1 MLLSI
6 RMRDLSFEAHPAN
19 PMTCFKIR
27 VCFAVLWLVGATG
40 CAQQDALLR
49 ATTPSRAEPSW
60 SQTDDG
66 PSGVRLLGWGE
77 VVLSNGLVLG
87 VGQAKGEMSSIGFV
101 FRPGLNRWE
110 RTPLVPGVIALGGHL
125 VAQPDGQALGFGL
138 ARSERQT
145 VAVKFDSA
153 KNEWRRAGMLPE
165 PSVDTIGHDVVRLTN
180 SRFLLLGRGGA
191 RNGWIYNADTETWAQ
206 TATLPVEVSE
216 VLLVIPLGDRR
227 VFALF
232 GDKTRVQGWIG
243 MVYDAALDSWLPG
256 RASATTMRGEPD
268 SVVRLRDG
276 SILLLGFQQ
285 YPTIAFAPVIFRP
298 DAMVWESAGQLPRG
312 EFLEARSLTLLP
324 NQNVLALQRGV
335 AGGKMRAILF
345 DPVRRTWR
353 VDSDLPDGY
362 SGGAILKTRQDG
374 SVCAILF
381 RSNVLRDELVRA
393 PSDGAWTMVG
403 ALPPGSVAWGP
414 GGTADTML
422 LYTGPN
428 DGGDS
433 TIDGALLFRP

>member
-1 MLLSI
+1 
-6 RMRDLSFEAHPAN
+6 
-19 PMTCFKIR
+19 MTCFKIR

-40 CAQQDALLR
+40 CVQQDALLR
-49 ATTPSRAEPSW
+49 ATTPSWAEPNW

-66 PSGVRLLGWGE
+66 PSGVLLLGWGE

-101 FRPGLNRWE
+101 FHPGLNRWE
-110 RTPLVPGVIALGGHL
+110 RTPLVPGVIALGSHV
-125 VAQPDGQALGFGL
+125 VAQPDGHALGFGL
-138 ARSERQT
+138 TRAERQT

-153 KNEWRRAGMLPE
+153 KNEWRRAGMLHKPG
-165 PSVDTIGHDVVRLTN
+165 VDTIGHDVVRLTN
-180 SRFLLLGRGGA
+180 SRFLLLGSGA
-191 RNGWIYNADTETWAQ
+191 VQNGWVYNADTETWAQ
-206 TATLPVEVSE
+206 TAPLPLEVSE
-216 VLLVIPLGDRR
+216 VLSVIPLGDSR

-232 GDKTRVQGWIG
+232 GDKTPVQGWIG
-243 MVYDAALDSWLPG
+243 MVYDAALDRWLPG
-256 RASATTMRGEPD
+256 HASATTMRGEPD
-268 SVVRLRDG
+268 SVIRLHDG

-285 YPTIAFAPVIFRP
+285 YPTIAFAPLIFRP
-298 DAMVWESAGQLPRG
+298 DTMEWESAGQLPHG

-335 AGGKMRAILF
+335 AAGKMRAILF

-362 SGGAILKTRQDG
+362 SGGAILTIRQDG
-374 SVCAILF
+374 SLCAIMF
-381 RSNVLRDELVRA
+381 RNNILRDELVRA
-393 PSDGAWTMVG
+393 SSEGGAWALAG
-403 ALPPGSVAWGP
+403 ALPLGSVAWGT
-414 GGTADTML
+414 GGTAGTML